1 MGRKFSIIG
10 TGNLGT
16 RLIHALL
23 NSPGSSGGRYELK
36 HLYKKSKY
44 GYYTS
49 SVVADIESVVREAD
63 IIFICTQE
71 SKIRAAAEEA
81 AAASN
86 PAGKIFF
93 HTSNCL
99 TSDELLPLK
108 LKGAYTASFS
118 PLQTF
123 TGIEPWKDIELN
135 PFNGIYFLA
144 EGDKEALQAAREIAG
159 DLGATA
165 LIVNKDKKIYYHIA
179 AVCASNFLIAI
190 LKLSESQLLKTIEP
204 LEGEKGKQAQGIEI
218 MFPLIRQT
226 LENVASRGVGA
237 SLTGPFK
244 RKEMGIIEK
253 HLEHLEGDEAA
264 LYKALTEF
272 LGKD

>member
-1 MGRKFSIIG
+1 MALKFSIIG
-10 TGNLGT
+10 AGNLGT

-23 NSPGSSGGRYELK
+23 AAPAEGGDGDNERRYELK

-44 GYYTS
+44 DYYS
-49 SVVADIESVVREAD
+49 SSIVNDIEPVIQEAD

-71 SKIRAAAEEA
+71 SKIQAAVEEA

-86 PAGKIFF
+86 PNGKIFF

-108 LKGAYTASFS
+108 LKGAHIASFS

-123 TGIEPWKDIELN
+123 PAIEPGKEIELN
-135 PFNGIYFLA
+135 PFKGIYFLA
-144 EGDKEALQAAREIAG
+144 EGDNEALQAAREIAG
-159 DLGATA
+159 DLGSKM

-190 LKLSESQLLKTIEP
+190 LKLAERQLHKAGEP
-204 LEGEKGKQAQGIEI
+204 AQPAPGIEI
-218 MFPLIRQT
+218 LFPLIRQT
-226 LENVASRGVGA
+226 LENVASRGVDE

-244 RKEMGIIEK
+244 RKEKAIIRK
-253 HLEHLEGDEAA
+253 HLEELEADEAA
-264 LYKALTEF
+264 LYIALTGF
-272 LGKD
+272 L

>member
-10 TGNLGT
+10 AGNLGT

-23 NSPGSSGGRYELK
+23 NCPASSGGSSSGGGRYELK
-36 HLYKKSKY
+36 HLYKKSKF
-44 GYYTS
+44 GYYTA
-49 SVVADIESVVREAD
+49 SVVDDIELLVREAD

-71 SKIRAAAEEA
+71 SKIREAAEEA
-81 AAASN
+81 AASSN

-99 TSDELLPLK
+99 TSDQLLSLK

-123 TGIEPWKDIELN
+123 TGVGPGEDMELN

-159 DLGATA
+159 DLGAA
-165 LIVNKDKKIYYHIA
+165 VLIVDKDKKIDYHIA
-179 AVCASNFLIAI
+179 AVCASNFLIAV
-190 LKLSESQLLKTIEP
+190 LKLAERQLHKAGEP
-204 LEGEKGKQAQGIEI
+204 TPGIEI

-226 LENVASRGVGA
+226 LENVASRGVA
-237 SLTGPFK
+237 ESLTGPFK
-244 RKEMGIIEK
+244 RKEMAIIDK
-253 HLEHLEGDEAA
+253 HLGRLEGDEAV

>member
-10 TGNLGT
+10 AGNLGT

-23 NSPGSSGGRYELK
+23 NRPAGSGGAYQLN

-44 GYYTS
+44 GYYTAW
-49 SVVADIESVVREAD
+49 VVDDIAQVVRDAD
-63 IIFICTQE
+63 IIFISTQE
-71 SKIRAAAEEA
+71 SKIRTLAEEA
-81 AAASN
+81 AASSN
-86 PAGKIFF
+86 PTGKIFF

-108 LKGAYTASFS
+108 LKGAYIASFS

-123 TGIEPWKDIELN
+123 TGIEPGKDIELK
-135 PFNGIYFLA
+135 PFNGVYFLA
-144 EGDKEALQAAREIAG
+144 EGDKQALHAAREIAN
-159 DLGATA
+159 DLDAKM
-165 LIVNKDKKIYYHIA
+165 LLVDKDKKIYYHIA

-190 LKLSESQLLKTIEP
+190 LKLSERQLQKTVEHP
-204 LEGEKGKQAQGIEI
+204 QTAEGKKTAGIEI

-226 LENVASRGVGA
+226 LENVASRGIGP

-244 RKEMGIIEK
+244 RKEMAIIRK
-253 HLEHLEGDEAA
+253 HLEHLEGDEAV

>member
-1 MGRKFSIIG
+1 MARKFSIIG
-10 TGNLGT
+10 AGNLGT

-23 NSPGSSGGRYELK
+23 NCPTSSGGSGGGRYELK
-36 HLYKKSKY
+36 HLYKKTKF
-44 GYYTS
+44 GYYTA
-49 SVVADIESVVREAD
+49 SVIDDIELLVREAD

-71 SKIRAAAEEA
+71 SKIREAAAEA
-81 AAASN
+81 AAAN

-99 TSDELLPLK
+99 TSDELLSLK
-108 LKGAYTASFS
+108 LKRAYTASFS

-123 TGIEPWKDIELN
+123 PGIGPGKEMELN
-135 PFNGIYFLA
+135 PFNGVYFLA

-159 DLGATA
+159 DLGSKV
-165 LIVNKDKKIYYHIA
+165 LIVEKDKKIHYHTA
-179 AVCASNFLIAI
+179 AVCSSNFLIAV
-190 LKLSESQLLKTIEP
+190 LKLAERQLHKAGEP
-204 LEGEKGKQAQGIEI
+204 AQPAPGIEI

-226 LENVASRGVGA
+226 LENVASRGVGE

-244 RKEMGIIEK
+244 RKEMGIIQK
-253 HLEHLEGDEAA
+253 HLEHLEADEAV